1 MKSIGEKLRS
11 EREKQ
16 GLSISE
22 VAGQLRISTKYLE
35 AIETGDTDAIPGGF
49 FYRSFVRQY
58 ASVLNLND
66 PGFESELNALTPST
80 PTNFVPDQPP
90 GHFPIEVPP
99 LIAMSRSG
107 DSLRKTPVALILL
120 ILVVIACSGLYSLW
134 YRNRN
139 ASREETAQA
148 QQSPPPAAP
157 IVQQQPLP
165 ATAPPT
171 EQHQPTPEP
180 ATAAT
185 PATTP
190 AAEQPAATQPT
201 PAQAVA
207 SDAPGARFQVSVTAT
222 EDAWI
227 SLSSSGKSLF
237 VGVLKPGESKA
248 IEAAGAARLI
258 VGNAGGID
266 LKINGKS
273 TGPVGP
279 RGQPRNL
286 TITPAGFQV
295 KPPGA

>member
-16 GLSISE
+16 GLSVSQ
-22 VAGQLRISTKYLE
+22 VAGQLRISTKYLD

-66 PGFESELNALTPST
+66 PAFESELNALTPAT

-99 LIAMSRSG
+99 LVAMSRSG
-107 DSLRKTPVALILL
+107 DSLRKTPLALILL

-157 IVQQQPLP
+157 AVQQEQQQAATPPPSEQQQP
-165 ATAPPT
+165 A
-171 EQHQPTPEP
+171 PEP
-180 ATAAT
+180 A

-190 AAEQPAATQPT
+190 AVEQPTQTT
-201 PAQAVA
+201 PAPAVA
-207 SDAPGARFQVSVTAT
+207 ADAPGARFQVSVTAT

-227 SLSSSGKSLF
+227 SLSSAGKSLY

-248 IEAAGAARLI
+248 IEAAGAARLV

-295 KPPGA
+295 VTKTPEA